1 MKTIEKDNLK
11 EIVRNLSEL
20 DDNGRALVESGIRL
34 LIARQHMEERKEEEK

>member
-20 DDNGRALVESGIRL
+20 DDTGRTLVESGIRL
-34 LIARQHMEERKEEEK
+34 LIARQQMEEKREVEK